1 MITHTTKAAEM
12 IEYLAAKGYTMEDL
26 AELIRKLD
34 EAVIP
39 KENQKFEKAD
49 VDLKE
54 QVSNILK
61 DLGIYPVQLGFA
73 YLHTA
78 IIIKL
83 TSQTFIK
90 QLTLYSKVA
99 SIYRCAP
106 SEKAVAENIKRAIE
120 YGYQH
125 GSREAWHKYFENFC
139 VPGEDPCPKNHQFI
153 KIITAYLQK

>member
-34 EAVIP
+34 KAVIP

-106 SEKAVAENIKRAIE
+106 SEKLLL
-120 YGYQH
+120 
-125 GSREAWHKYFENFC
+125 
-139 VPGEDPCPKNHQFI
+139 
-153 KIITAYLQK
+153 KI

>member
-1 MITHTTKAAEM
+1 M

-34 EAVIP
+34 KAVIP

-73 YLHTA
+73 YP
-78 IIIKL
+78 
-83 TSQTFIK
+83 S
-90 QLTLYSKVA
+90 YSHN
-99 SIYRCAP
+99 Y
-106 SEKAVAENIKRAIE
+106 
-120 YGYQH
+120 
-125 GSREAWHKYFENFC
+125 
-139 VPGEDPCPKNHQFI
+139 
-153 KIITAYLQK
+153 